1 MNGATARAAAG
12 PGGSVRGS
20 ASPLSRK
27 ILAAYAAP
35 AFAQAL
41 IHGPAGAIIQ
51 GIYGKYFGVPLAS
64 LALVLLIGRIFD
76 AVTDPLIGYLSDR
89 VRTRWGHRKPWIVCG
104 SLIAV
109 VACWF
114 LYAPSGEVTTG
125 YFLFWFLL
133 AYLGWTISEIPYRA
147 WMAEI
152 SRDYDERTRIA
163 AWRTV
168 AMYLGFMAFY
178 GIPFLPMFETTE
190 FTPQT
195 LRLTAILAAVA
206 LPLTALIAVSIVPA
220 GAGARVRERQRLK
233 DAWPALLRNR
243 PFLMLLGTF
252 AIGATG
258 SGMAFGA
265 LFFFVDGHLGLGAAL
280 AFLFLLGS
288 PIGAASMPLWSWV
301 ARRIGK
307 QRTWAVANVLSGT
320 LMLLHLLIPV
330 GPQGQPWLIAAFVG
344 VFVVSSVGVIVPLAM
359 LADIVDYGRLRFRG
373 DYAGSYF
380 SVQTLAEKGVAGLGG
395 AIGLAVA
402 GWFGFNPQLQEQ
414 TAQGTLGLLLAFPI
428 LPAVLTYLTVPLI
441 WRFPIDER
449 RQKIIVRRLGQREAR
464 AAGAAAST

>member
-1 MNGATARAAAG
+1 
-12 PGGSVRGS
+12 
-20 ASPLSRK
+20 
-27 ILAAYAAP
+27 
-35 AFAQAL
+35 
-41 IHGPAGAIIQ
+41 
-51 GIYGKYFGVPLAS
+51 
-64 LALVLLIGRIFD
+64 
-76 AVTDPLIGYLSDR
+76 
-89 VRTRWGHRKPWIVCG
+89 
-104 SLIAV
+104 
-109 VACWF
+109 
-114 LYAPSGEVTTG
+114 
-125 YFLFWFLL
+125 
-133 AYLGWTISEIPYRA
+133 
-147 WMAEI
+147 
-152 SRDYDERTRIA
+152 
-163 AWRTV
+163 
-168 AMYLGFMAFY
+168 
-178 GIPFLPMFETTE
+178 
-190 FTPQT
+190 
-195 LRLTAILAAVA
+195 
-206 LPLTALIAVSIVPA
+206 
-220 GAGARVRERQRLK
+220 
-233 DAWPALLRNR
+233 
-243 PFLMLLGTF
+243 
-252 AIGATG
+252 
-258 SGMAFGA
+258 
-265 LFFFVDGHLGLGAAL
+265 
-280 AFLFLLGS
+280 
-288 PIGAASMPLWSWV
+288 MPLWSWV